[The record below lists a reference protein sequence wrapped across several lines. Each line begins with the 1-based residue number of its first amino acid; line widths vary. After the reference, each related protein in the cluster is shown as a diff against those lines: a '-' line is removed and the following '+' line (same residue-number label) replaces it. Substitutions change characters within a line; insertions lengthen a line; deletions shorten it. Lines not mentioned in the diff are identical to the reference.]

1 MIVEIHLHA
10 SLRLENR
17 ERAGKII
24 SVDLPENSS
33 INDLI
38 DQLAIDI
45 DPVHMLVVLNGRTS
59 ELDQKLN
66 EGDVLNL
73 MTAVSGGL

>member
-1 MIVEIHLHA
+1 MIVEVHLHA
-10 SLRLENR
+10 TLRLENR
-17 ERAGKII
+17 ERAGQII
-24 SVDLPENSS
+24 SVDLPESSS
-33 INDLI
+33 INDLL
-38 DQLAIDI
+38 DQLSIDI

-59 ELDQKLN
+59 ELDQKLK

>member
-17 ERAGKII
+17 ERAGQII